1 MPNVV
6 EFQRRPS
13 ALAYMTGAVHRKAPP
28 DRVAALPPLR
38 FVWHRMRIE
47 RDEVAHFAALTG
59 LAAGGGVPV
68 LYLHTVGFRLL
79 MALLTYRAWPLPIW
93 GALQVRNHLLQH
105 RPIPVGAV
113 LELETRV
120 AGHRVLDKGIE
131 ADLRTTARLDDRTAW
146 ESVATFYYRGRF
158 GEAGPASPLARAP
171 ATGVRELARWRT
183 AGGVGLRFGRL
194 TGDYNGIH
202 LWTPYARMSG
212 FRRAFH
218 HPQLVL
224 GQSLARL
231 PAFDPDAPQR
241 LDAWLKGPVFYG
253 AEVVLRGTP
262 AGAATA
268 FGLFADGDPRPAIVG
283 RWSAG
288 AQDLSL
294 DAVPAVAAAPPPEAR
309 FAAG

>member
-1 MPNVV
+1 MSTIV

-13 ALAYMTGAVHRKAPP
+13 ALAYMTGALHRAAPP

-38 FVWHRMRIE
+38 FVWHGMRIE
-47 RDEVAHFAALTG
+47 RDEVARFATLTG
-59 LAAGGGVPV
+59 LAASGRVPV

-79 MALLTYRAWPLPIW
+79 MALLTHRDWPLPIW
-93 GALQVRNHLLQH
+93 RALQVRNHLVQH
-105 RPIPVGAV
+105 RPVMVGEV
-113 LELETRV
+113 LELETRA

-131 ADLRTTARLDDRTAW
+131 VDLRTTARLQDRTAW
-146 ESVATFYYRGRF
+146 ESIATFYYRGRF
-158 GEAGPASPLARAP
+158 GEAGAASPLARAP
-171 ATGVRELARWRT
+171 ATGEQELARWRT
-183 AGGVGLRFGRL
+183 ADGVGLRFGRL

-202 LWTPYARMSG
+202 LWTPYARLSG

-231 PAFDPDAPQR
+231 PALDPDAPQR

-253 AEVVLRGTP
+253 SEVVLRGTP
-262 AGAATA
+262 APGATV

-283 RWSAG
+283 RWSGAAEDIAQDAGLAAG
-288 AQDLSL
+288 AAPLPKAQ
-294 DAVPAVAAAPPPEAR
+294 VATV
-309 FAAG
+309 